1 MQKSPKVLSTPEF
14 STSLQDLRS
23 RDSAPF
29 TSDPTKTGLGS
40 VEHSVFVQDEP
51 EVQKQL
57 LLGGSRERYMVPLGS
72 GIGPWK
78 FDCCYSSTTGKK
90 KKKKKQNPAAM
101 EKMFTLGLV
110 RSNPKILAPF
120 PKWKRSWRVQLKAV
134 TTCLCGQITS
144 GSTSK

>member
-23 RDSAPF
+23 RDSASF

-90 KKKKKQNPAAM
+90 KKKEAKPSGNGENVHFGSGEEQPKDSGPLPQVE
-101 EKMFTLGLV
+101 EKLEGTAEGCDHMFV
-110 RSNPKILAPF
+110 WPDHFR
-120 PKWKRSWRVQLKAV
+120 
-134 TTCLCGQITS
+134 
-144 GSTSK
+144 